1 MEVDVAA
8 ANRVLAE
15 VRDVI
20 HPNCRIA
27 GSANPEG
34 LQLKFRMIE
43 NGDIEAEFACE
54 RRFQGYSEIVH
65 GGVIAAML
73 DSAMVNSLFARRM
86 NAVTAELNVRYR
98 GPVKLDIPA
107 TVRGRI
113 AKVTPR
119 IYYMAAEVLQQGKV
133 CATASA
139 KFMACPIAVDKVVD
153 ATHQQNG
160 RAA

>member
-1 MEVDVAA
+1 MELDIDS
-8 ANRVLAE
+8 ANQVLAE

-34 LQLKFRMIE
+34 LQLKFRMIA
-43 NGDIEAEFACE
+43 NGDIEADFACE

-86 NAVTAELNVRYR
+86 NAVTAELSVRYR
-98 GPVKLDIPA
+98 EPVKLNLTA
-107 TVRGRI
+107 QVRGRVE
-113 AKVTPR
+113 KVTPR
-119 IYYMAAEVLQQGKV
+119 IYYMAADVWQDGHL
-133 CATASA
+133 CASAKA
-139 KFMACPIAVDKVVD
+139 KFMATPPAVDKAVD
-153 ATHQQNG
+153 GANG
-160 RAA
+160 RLPVS